1 LVATTTGSTGSQIA
15 KDAGFGPLG
24 QFVGGLGGAFI
35 PPALGAGATGAK
47 NAIGAL
53 MAPSA
58 EQQALA
64 QAALQRGIPLKAS
77 QVNGGQF
84 GKYLDSVTGIVP
96 GSGSKA
102 FDQSQRD
109 AFNRA
114 VGRTIG
120 ADPAASKITDTV
132 FAGAKRDVSNTYDD
146 LWNRNSLNFTP

>member
-1 LVATTTGSTGSQIA
+1 
-15 KDAGFGPLG
+15 
-24 QFVGGLGGAFI
+24 
-35 PPALGAGATGAK
+35 
-47 NAIGAL
+47 
-53 MAPSA
+53 M
-58 EQQALA
+58 
-64 QAALQRGIPLKAS
+64 
-77 QVNGGQF
+77 NGGQF

-96 GSGSKA
+96 GSGAKA